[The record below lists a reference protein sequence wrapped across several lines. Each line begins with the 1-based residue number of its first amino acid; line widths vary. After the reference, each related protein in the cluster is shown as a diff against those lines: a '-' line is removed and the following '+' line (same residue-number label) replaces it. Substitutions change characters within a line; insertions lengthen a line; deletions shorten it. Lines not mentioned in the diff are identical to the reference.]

1 MAVQWRHLG
10 SSTRAGAFRRHR
22 AQAHAWPSAN
32 PSPRGASGRSGGS
45 MPMSVPATPAY
56 ASLRALTSGPP
67 APASSWL
74 ISRREVAAPRLPAAA
89 GGLGRARGML
99 QCVCPVLHTDCCLHA
114 TSIRLLG
121 SIRCDSKVQLLSA
134 GRCLEADDLGFE
146 MEQWGEWDACEP
158 FHGAQGTAHLHI
170 ESRVV
175 AMTASAAH
183 LTSRQRLQTTA
194 ATSLRLWWRT
204 KSRAPVGLQFLVHHA
219 QQCKIVPLSCILQL
233 ERYIDGSLV
242 SNRLPLRA
250 ALRLWQVVTE
260 QHRLTYG
267 AQTLV
272 DLVCC
277 SGTAPW
283 GWALLVSINVQTC
296 LAGLGS
302 VRQRKEVEEVPTK

>member
-1 MAVQWRHLG
+1 MAALNGGTHLG

-32 PSPRGASGRSGGS
+32 PSPRAGASGRSGGS

-56 ASLRALTSGPP
+56 ASLRALTRGPP

-146 MEQWGEWDACEP
+146 MEQWVEWNACEP
-158 FHGAQGTAHLHI
+158 FHGAQGQHI
-170 ESRVV
+170 CTSKAEWLPCRP
-175 AMTASAAH
+175 AL
-183 LTSRQRLQTTA
+183 LTSQAVSGFRLQPR
-194 ATSLRLWWRT
+194 LRSGCGGGRNQE
-204 KSRAPVGLQFLVHHA
+204 LQLDFNS
-219 QQCKIVPLSCILQL
+219 SCITHNNVKL
-233 ERYIDGSLV
+233 YHPPAFCNWSGISM
-242 SNRLPLRA
+242 
-250 ALRLWQVVTE
+250 ALWS
-260 QHRLTYG
+260 
-267 AQTLV
+267 QTGCPCELH
-272 DLVCC
+272 C
-277 SGTAPW
+277 GT
-283 GWALLVSINVQTC
+283 GRS
-296 LAGLGS
+296 
-302 VRQRKEVEEVPTK
+302 